1 MRTLAVM
8 TVVCLLMGCAT
19 RDPLLRGVASSKVTV
34 GTLELHTFFALPPFT
49 DAPMP
54 VYGVIHN
61 LGAQGDT
68 LQRVSSP
75 SSTRVMIHGGGM
87 AAITSL
93 SVPGGDSLVLAPG
106 RLHLMLEPPLPRL
119 LRGDSVV
126 VMLHF
131 AVAGEVRLV
140 VPVIDYAEVDQL
152 R

>member
-8 TVVCLLMGCAT
+8 TVVGLLMGCAT
-19 RDPLLRGVASSKVTV
+19 RDPLLSGVASSKVTA
-34 GTLELHTFFALPPFT
+34 GELELHTFFALPPFT

-61 LGAQGDT
+61 QGTQADT

-75 SSTRVMIHGGGM
+75 SSARVMIHGGGM

-93 SVPGGDSLVLAPG
+93 PVPAGDSLVLAPG
-106 RLHLMLEPPLPRL
+106 LLHLMLEPPLPPL

-126 VMLHF
+126 VTLHF
-131 AVAGEVRLV
+131 AAAGEVRLV
-140 VPVIDYAEVDQL
+140 VPVIDYAEVDL
-152 R
+152 VR